1 MPAARRHWWCWHAAR
16 TVVVY
21 GTSANPPAEVTPPAG
36 VHSALVLLEL
46 SPAAAAY
53 SFFAEPRPPLPPPRP
68 PFEPFPVLGFLFDCA
83 VDSAASGLTLGS
95 LMVMSSEG

>member
-1 MPAARRHWWCWHAAR
+1 M
-16 TVVVY
+16 Y

-36 VHSALVLLEL
+36 EASMLDLPKL
-46 SPAAAAY
+46 SLGATSY
-53 SFFAEPRPPLPPPRP
+53 SFFEAPRPPLPPPRP

>member
-1 MPAARRHWWCWHAAR
+1 MPAARRHWSCWQAAR

-21 GTSANPPAEVTPPAG
+21 GTSAHPPAEVTPPAG
-36 VHSALVLLEL
+36 VQSALVLLEL
-46 SPAAAAY
+46 SPDAAAY